1 MQTQRTWKH
10 LSRLFLTGLTAAGVA
25 GAANAAGK
33 YPEKPIELVVGY
45 KPGGG
50 YGDLAQAI
58 APFIEKHLPNKAN
71 VVVRNMDGAGNV
83 VAANYLHKAKPDGY
97 TIGLYNVVG
106 LALNQVSR
114 KSQYDLAKTTWLA
127 RINVDNV
134 VALVNGKGPYNSILD
149 FKKQA
154 KPEYI
159 VSIRGISDNNTL
171 AAAVTFDKMKVKWK
185 PLNHEGASN
194 AILSVIRGDAD
205 LILASYESFQ
215 QYIDSG
221 DVKPILYY
229 DTKRFP
235 RMPDTP
241 IPAEIGMPELA
252 EAMNTQ
258 RMIGAP
264 PGLPADVRQ
273 VLETAIRQAVEDP
286 GFIELMK
293 KTRKSIVYLDGK
305 ESEKVVKGTLETYKS
320 YSGVINDLLNRGK

>member
-1 MQTQRTWKH
+1 MQSKITRNH
-10 LSRLFLTGLTAAGVA
+10 LSRTFLAGLAAAGIATAAG
-25 GAANAAGK
+25 AAGK
-33 YPEKPIELVVGY
+33 YPEKPIEFVVGY

-127 RINVDNV
+127 RVNVDNV
-134 VALVNGKGPYNSILD
+134 VALVNAKGPYSSIND

-159 VSIRGISDNNTL
+159 VSIRGITDNNTL

-205 LILASYESFQ
+205 IILASYESFQ
-215 QYIDSG
+215 QYVDSG
-221 DVKPILYY
+221 DVKPLLYY
-229 DTKRFP
+229 DSKRFP

-252 EAMNTQ
+252 DSMNTQ

-264 PGLPADVRQ
+264 PGLPADVRN
-273 VLETAIRQAVEDP
+273 VLETAIRKAVEDP

-305 ESEKVVKGTLETYKS
+305 ESEKVVRSTLETYKS
-320 YSGVINDLLNRGK
+320 YSGVINDLMNRGK